1 MVLLVAPERREAIIG
16 PALARRRQGPRVLP
30 RRALRLPRVASG
42 YVGILSFDLH
52 FPEGASLKGK
62 RRELLSLKSD
72 LQRRT
77 GAAIAEVDHHELWQ
91 RARLTLAIVD
101 RHSSAV
107 GQRLDEAER
116 MVVARAY
123 QAGPFERGFITP
135 EDLQ

>member
-1 MVLLVAPERREAIIG
+1 M
-16 PALARRRQGPRVLP
+16 
-30 RRALRLPRVASG
+30 RVASG

-77 GAAIAEVDHHELWQ
+77 GAAVAEVDHHELWQ

-101 RHSSAV
+101 RHSSAL

-116 MVVARAY
+116 LVVARAY
-123 QAGPFERGFITP
+123 QAGPFERGVVTP
-135 EDLQ
+135 EDLG